1 MKPTDEQISIEAGRR
16 FVSIKSQ
23 IIWIKGAKWCREQQD
38 NWMDVTTSPKA
49 EGYYLTWDG
58 FDVDKTLWKNNKWY
72 SKEGKTEENGVFTR
86 ADMTQF
92 ITHYCSLPQPPKT
105 DKP

>member
-23 IIWIKGAKWCREQQD
+23 IIWIKGAKWCREMQD
-38 NWMDVTTSPKA
+38 NWIDVNERLPEKN
-49 EGYYLTWDG
+49 GYYITWDG
-58 FDVDKTLWKNNKWY
+58 FEADRLLFINWKWY
-72 SKEGKTEENGVFTR
+72 SKEGTRGENGVFTR

-105 DKP
+105 E